1 MGRSIITSNIEPM
14 ASICGTGGY
23 LVNPIKVK
31 EIENTILKI
40 IKDEKVRNE
49 RIQEGLDNIKK
60 YDLKT
65 IAKKYIEF
73 YEKNIIGD

>member
-1 MGRSIITSNIEPM
+1 M

-49 RIQEGLDNIKK
+49 RIQRRPR
-60 YDLKT
+60 
-65 IAKKYIEF
+65 
-73 YEKNIIGD
+73 